1 MREIERKEKE
11 KTASAVEK
19 SSYVTWQILNEML
32 CRGIEVLPVDV
43 YKSAA
48 KKYVVEDGKIR
59 IPFNAVQGLGETA
72 AIFSKKAA
80 KEGEFLSW
88 DDIREKTS
96 VSKTVMETLG
106 ELGALRD
113 IPKSRQMSLFG
124 I

>member
-1 MREIERKEKE
+1 M
-11 KTASAVEK
+11 
-19 SSYVTWQILNEML
+19 
-32 CRGIEVLPVDV
+32 
-43 YKSAA
+43 
-48 KKYVVEDGKIR
+48 EDGKIR

-72 AIFSKKAA
+72 AISLEKAA